1 MNRLESTNDLEIMM
15 IDGDLMSVG
24 FQNQQFLFEV
34 LSLFRYETLYIGYD
48 GVSNYLNNKISGV
61 YL

>member
-1 MNRLESTNDLEIMM
+1 MNRLESTNDLKIMM
-15 IDGDLMSVG
+15 IDGDLISVG

-34 LSLFRYETLYIGYD
+34 PSLFRYETLYIGYD

>member
-1 MNRLESTNDLEIMM
+1 VITLEYLSKISSVIREDLISTTLIRRN
-15 IDGDLMSVG
+15 SV
-24 FQNQQFLFEV
+24 V
-34 LSLFRYETLYIGYD
+34 RPLYIGYD